1 MFDKMVFDPSLSK
14 SISWL
19 NFILVARKR
28 ALQKNVLT
36 RAIFELYVHYMT
48 NGSSFPY
55 AAIRKVSI
63 QGQLQ

>member
-1 MFDKMVFDPSLSK
+1 MVEA
-14 SISWL
+14 
-19 NFILVARKR
+19 FILVARKR